1 MWNKQQ
7 GQLNDSFDLST
18 LPKTIIQIM
27 AEIDSNT
34 LVFHT
39 SNLNNPLKTYISS
52 EDIANSPTA
61 SGFTFPSANIAYLWR
76 ILPAL
81 TTGSPASKPSGSL
94 PPGEVRPRHM
104 ILAPE
109 RTNLI
114 APLSTWT
121 DFIMSGARVWSF
133 KQSESTS
140 QQNFHCWQIRTSM
153 VRIENWFLIHNN

>member
-1 MWNKQQ
+1 MGKLVRRHSLSNPLKTKEEVWNKQQ
-7 GQLNDSFDLST
+7 GQLNDLFNLST

-27 AEIDSNT
+27 AEINSNS
-34 LVFHT
+34 LILRT
-39 SNLNNPLKTYISS
+39 SNFDDPSNTYISS

-61 SGFTFPSANIAYLWR
+61 SGFTFPSAKIAYRWKIPL
-76 ILPAL
+76 IH
-81 TTGSPASKPSGSL
+81 TTGSPASSPSGSL

-121 DFIMSGARVWSF
+121 DFIISGARIWLYTQM
-133 KQSESTS
+133 KSTS
-140 QQNFHCWQIRTSM
+140 Q
-153 VRIENWFLIHNN
+153 